1 MLFILFIS
9 AVMAANFVG
18 TSLRCSATLVPRT
31 ITAGRSCG
39 QSFTELG
46 SAAISVFF
54 GQSPVSVFLPLI
66 QGSVP
71 DLCSRDC
78 LSSVD
83 EVIGTLQ
90 SERCVNDT
98 INDIPATQA
107 ASMLVV
113 ASATGCIQTQDQ
125 FCLQRQIN
133 LVNTVLNKNADMQ
146 QAILQL
152 ATNAEFICDECARN
166 QMDAVSRLRLDPS
179 IQSNVTSILELQRN
193 VCGGGGPTT
202 NPNPG
207 NRNGNT
213 DRTVSNT
220 PSTPTSNP
228 DSPLPTI
235 GAACQGAIV
244 GRAAGI
250 SSSCGSDVTRIA
262 PSILRGVSISSL
274 LDSFSPE
281 ALNTLCS
288 SSCSNSLTDLQST
301 LQQNCVN
308 DIVIPSANRNGP
320 QAGQDFLDAVS
331 ARCSG
336 RTAPSATISA
346 SSPNETNSNGGS
358 NPSGPLP
365 TLSPACQAGIV
376 PRASVITSSC
386 GQAITDLGTPIAQG
400 RSIDSLLS
408 GLSSGSKSQLCS
420 NQCNSALT
428 GLFDTFRGECVNDV
442 LVPIQNKLAPA
453 VAREF
458 QDSVQRICQG
468 SQTDSSPS
476 SPSPSSGPFNV
487 DPTKI
492 FASNSLKWSINYWLL
507 MVMTL

>member
-1 MLFILFIS
+1 
-9 AVMAANFVG
+9 
-18 TSLRCSATLVPRT
+18 
-31 ITAGRSCG
+31 
-39 QSFTELG
+39 LG

-54 GQSPVSVFLPLI
+54 GQSPVSAFLPLI

-78 LSSVD
+78 LTSVD

-113 ASATGCIQTQDQ
+113 ASATGCLQSQNQ

-133 LVNTVLNKNADMQ
+133 VINNVLNKNADMQ

-152 ATNAEFICDECARN
+152 AANPEFICDECARN
-166 QMDAVSRLRLDPS
+166 QIDAVSRLRLDPS
-179 IQSNVTSILELQRN
+179 IQSNVTTIVDLQRN
-193 VCGGGGPTT
+193 VCSGNGPSTA
-202 NPNPG
+202 PNPG

-213 DRTVSNT
+213 DRPVSVPPSIPPSATST
-220 PSTPTSNP
+220 PSTNQ
-228 DSPLPTI
+228 DGPLPTI

-262 PSILRGVSISSL
+262 PNILRGVSISSL

-281 ALNTLCS
+281 ALNSLCS
-288 SSCSNSLTDLQST
+288 TSCSNSLNDLQTT
-301 LQQNCVN
+301 LQQSCASE
-308 DIVIPSANRNGP
+308 IVIPSRNRNGP
-320 QAGQDFLDAVS
+320 QAGQDFLDAVI
-331 ARCSG
+331 ARCAG
-336 RTAPSATISA
+336 RSEPSTTISA
-346 SSPNETNSNGGS
+346 NTPSGTNSNGGS

-365 TLSPACQAGIV
+365 TLSAGCQAGIV

-400 RSIDSLLS
+400 RSIDSLLY
-408 GLSSGSKSQLCS
+408 GLSAASRSQLCS
-420 NQCNSALT
+420 TQCNSALR
-428 GLFDTFRGECVNDV
+428 GLFDTFRGECANDV
-442 LVPIQNKLAPA
+442 LVPIQNKLAPT
-453 VAREF
+453 VAQEF
-458 QDSVQRICQG
+458 QDSVQRVCQN
-468 SQTDSSPS
+468 SPTESSPS

-492 FASNSLKWSINYWLL
+492 FANNGLELTFQWWLL
-507 MVMTL
+507 VPLMM